1 MSEFLMMDVS
11 GAPWRRMVRKAV
23 FFHQPRRKIAMKRD
37 KVLEVTYRTDMIFSV
52 IHSPVTRCT
61 PGKEASDQ

>member
-1 MSEFLMMDVS
+1 MSEFLMIDVS

-52 IHSPVTRCT
+52 IHR
-61 PGKEASDQ
+61 

>member
-11 GAPWRRMVRKAV
+11 GAPWRWMVRKAV
-23 FFHQPRRKIAMKRD
+23 FFHQPRRKIAMKQD

-52 IHSPVTRCT
+52 IHR
-61 PGKEASDQ
+61 